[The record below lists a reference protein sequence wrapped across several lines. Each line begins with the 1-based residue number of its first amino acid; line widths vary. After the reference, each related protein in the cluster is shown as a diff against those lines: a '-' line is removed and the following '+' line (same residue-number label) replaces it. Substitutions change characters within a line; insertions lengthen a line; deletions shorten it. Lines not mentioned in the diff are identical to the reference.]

1 MMRVVSCRMVAGNY
15 FQHQSMPFDAL
26 GNTFMQDIQVDFY
39 HALETATTAA
49 KEAASI
55 LSIYA
60 KDHSKLSIDYKQL
73 NDLVSQADRDA
84 EQAILEVVRKQTP
97 DFAIMAEESGNSPDL
112 DQAPYAWIIDPLDGT
127 TNFLH
132 GIPHYAVSIGLVA
145 RAGTML
151 TTNTA
156 PLAVDTPIVGVI
168 YDFNRQELFS
178 ATYQNGCFLN
188 GQRISTSNALHLN
201 DSLLATGVPFKDF
214 SFEEPYMRGFTE
226 AMHNTR
232 GIRRLG
238 SAALDLAW
246 VACGRFDGYW
256 EMGLAPYDV
265 CAGTILVREAG
276 GCVTDIYEK
285 EPWPSGGN
293 IIASNKHIAN
303 SLGEMIRQQ
312 L

>member
-1 MMRVVSCRMVAGNY
+1 
-15 FQHQSMPFDAL
+15 
-26 GNTFMQDIQVDFY
+26 MQDIKVDFY

-55 LSIYA
+55 LNIYA
-60 KDHSKLSIDYKQL
+60 QDHSKLSIDHKSR

-84 EQAILEVVRKQTP
+84 EQVILAIMRERTP
-97 DFAIMAEESGNSPDL
+97 DIAIVAEESGNSPDL
-112 DQAPYAWIIDPLDGT
+112 DQAQFAWFIDPLDGT

-145 RAGTML
+145 RAGTVL
-151 TTNTA
+151 IPNTA
-156 PLAVDTPIVGVI
+156 PLEVNTPIIGVV
-168 YDFNRQELFS
+168 YDPNRQEMFS
-178 ATYQNGCFLN
+178 AIHQDGCFLN
-188 GQRISTSNALHLN
+188 GQRIYTSQAKRLE
-201 DSLLATGVPFKDF
+201 DSLLATGVPFRDF
-214 SFEEPYMRGFTE
+214 TYEAPYMRGFKQ

-256 EMGLAPYDV
+256 EMSLAPYDV
-265 CAGTILVREAG
+265 CAGTVLVREAG
-276 GCVTDIYEK
+276 GIVADIHEQ
-285 EPWPSGGN
+285 ESWPRGGN
-293 IIASNKHIAN
+293 IIASNKHIADAF
-303 SLGEMIRQQ
+303 GEMIRQQ

>member
-1 MMRVVSCRMVAGNY
+1 
-15 FQHQSMPFDAL
+15 
-26 GNTFMQDIQVDFY
+26 MQDTKVDFY
-39 HALETATTAA
+39 HALGTATTAA
-49 KEAASI
+49 KAAASI
-55 LSIYA
+55 LTTYA
-60 KDHSKLSIDYKQL
+60 NDHRKLAIDHKSR

-84 EQAILEVVRKQTP
+84 EHAILQVMREQTP
-97 DFAIMAEESGNSPDL
+97 EIAIVAEESGNSANL
-112 DQAPYAWIIDPLDGT
+112 DQAQFAWFIDPLDGT

-145 RAGTML
+145 RAGTVL
-151 TTNTA
+151 TPNTE
-156 PLAVDTPIVGVI
+156 PLAVDTPIVGVV
-168 YDFNRQELFS
+168 YDPNRQEMFS
-178 ATYQNGCFLN
+178 AVYQDGCFLN
-188 GQRISTSNALHLN
+188 GQAIYTSQAKSLE
-201 DSLLATGVPFKDF
+201 DSLLATGVPFRDF
-214 SFEEPYMRGFTE
+214 SFEEPYMKGFKE

-276 GCVTDIYEK
+276 GVVNDIYKK
-285 EPWPSGGN
+285 EAWPRAGN
-293 IIASNKHIAN
+293 IIASNKNI
-303 SLGEMIRQQ
+303 STSFGEMIRQQ

>member
-1 MMRVVSCRMVAGNY
+1 
-15 FQHQSMPFDAL
+15 
-26 GNTFMQDIQVDFY
+26 MQDIQVDFY

-55 LSIYA
+55 LNIYA
-60 KDHSKLSIDYKQL
+60 QDHSKLSIDHKSR

-84 EQAILEVVRKQTP
+84 EQVILQVMREQTP
-97 DFAIMAEESGNSPDL
+97 AFAIVAEESGNSADL
-112 DQAPYAWIIDPLDGT
+112 EDAQFAWFIDPLDGT

-145 RAGTML
+145 RAGTVL
-151 TTNTA
+151 IPNTA
-156 PLAVDTPIVGVI
+156 PLEVNTPIVGVV
-168 YDFNRQELFS
+168 YDPNRQEMFS
-178 ATYQNGCFLN
+178 AIYQDGCFLN
-188 GQRISTSNALHLN
+188 GQRIHTSQTKRLE
-201 DSLLATGVPFKDF
+201 DSLLATGVPFRDF
-214 SFEEPYMRGFTE
+214 SFEEPYMRTFKE

-276 GCVTDIYEK
+276 GLVADIYEQ
-285 EPWPSGGN
+285 EPWPRGGN
-293 IIASNKHIAN
+293 IIASTKHIAADF
-303 SLGEMIRQQ
+303 GEMIRQQ